1 METHMPIKAK
11 LIELMQSAMLEEQAF
26 ASQFGEEGVTA
37 EGTLERWTAKDL
49 LAHIL
54 AWKENMIAGLAA
66 TAESRPTAWD
76 GDTDATNAKIFDK
89 HRKDSWD
96 QVIRCL
102 SETNRRLL
110 ETVQTMSE
118 LELMDPG
125 RNPWRNKRPAWV
137 SIAGN
142 SFSHP
147 MVHIAQYAFEHGDPA
162 HGTLLNELVAE
173 RLLAMDDSPAWK
185 GNALYNLAC
194 ADALGGQYEKAIEN
208 LREALSLNPEL
219 SEWCRKD
226 PDLVPLHGDKS
237 YEALFNS

>member
-1 METHMPIKAK
+1 MPIKAK

-49 LAHIL
+49 LAHIR
-54 AWKENMIAGLAA
+54 AWKENMIEGLQA
-66 TAESRPTAWD
+66 TAEGRSTAWD
-76 GDTDATNAKIFDK
+76 GDTNTTNAHVFEQ
-89 HRKDSWD
+89 HRNDNWE
-96 QVIRCL
+96 QVTRCL

-110 ETVQTMSE
+110 ETIQTMSE

-147 MVHIAQYAFEHGDPA
+147 MVHMAQYAFEHDDPA
-162 HGTLLNELVAE
+162 HGTLLNEMVAE

-194 ADALGGQYEKAIEN
+194 AYALGSQRQKAIEN

-219 SEWCRKD
+219 SEWSQKD
-226 PDLVPLHGDKS
+226 PDLEPLHGDKG
-237 YEALFNS
+237 YEALYIS

>member
-1 METHMPIKAK
+1 MEITMPIKTK

-26 ASQFGEEGVTA
+26 AGGFGEQGVTA

-49 LAHIL
+49 LAHIR
-54 AWKENMIAGLAA
+54 AWKENMIEGLDA
-66 TAESRPTAWD
+66 TAHGRPTAWD
-76 GDTDATNAKIFDK
+76 GDTDATNARVFEQ
-89 HRKDSWD
+89 HRNDSWD
-96 QVIRCL
+96 QVTRDL

-110 ETVQTMSE
+110 ETVQMMSD

-147 MVHIAQYAFEHGDPA
+147 VVHIAQYAFEHGDSA
-162 HGTLLNELVAE
+162 HGTLLNEMIAE

-194 ADALGGQYEKAIEN
+194 AYALGSQCEKAIAN
-208 LREALSLNPEL
+208 LREALSHNPEL
-219 SEWCRKD
+219 SEWSQKD
-226 PDLVPLHGDKS
+226 PDLEPLHGNPE
-237 YEALFNS
+237 YEALFGS